1 MTDSLPHT
9 VARSLLRRMALTGTL
24 LAAGVGAAAGAA
36 CFSERSD
43 GTGPD
48 PEGECSFGLTPG
60 LSGSTIV
67 VVRGFAFQPQE
78 VRVRPGERV
87 TWVNCEPTGTESH
100 TSTADAGAW
109 NSPLLAPGQTFTQ
122 TMAAAGT
129 YAYHC
134 EPHPAMVGRVVVE

>member
-1 MTDSLPHT
+1 MTDSL
-9 VARSLLRRMALTGTL
+9 LRRVALAAAL
-24 LAAGVGAAAGAA
+24 LASGAAAAAGAA
-36 CFSERSD
+36 CFSERSA

-48 PEGECSFGLTPG
+48 PDAECSFGLTPDVT
-60 LSGSTIV
+60 GSTIV

-87 TWVNCEPTGTESH
+87 TWVNCEPPGTDSH

-109 NSPLLAPGQTFTQ
+109 SSPLLAPGGTFTH
-122 TMAAAGT
+122 TAGAPGT